1 MSETA
6 APDILDQLAGLA
18 ADSPVAAL
26 RRQRPDVVRFTQGTD
41 EAIFAPPIDDGGLTR
56 AERAAAAL
64 RVATVIH
71 DPILQD
77 RYQTLLEPLDEDG
90 SLLRSTD
97 VEAGTDDA
105 RWATVIAHIDRV
117 TTDPDSATKEHIDGL
132 IADGLSPHA
141 VVSLSQIIAY
151 VNFQA
156 RVLAGLRMLRDA
168 K

>member
-41 EAIFAPPIDDGGLTR
+41 EAIFAPIDDGGLTR

-71 DPILQD
+71 DRILQD
-77 RYQTLLEPLDEDG
+77 RYQALLEPLDEDG
-90 SLLRSTD
+90 NLLRSAD

-132 IADGLSPHA
+132 IAAGLSPHA

>member
-1 MSETA
+1 MNDTT
-6 APDILDQLAGLA
+6 PDVLDTLAGLA

-26 RRQRPDVVRFTQGTD
+26 RRQRGDVVRFTQGSD
-41 EAIFAPPIDDGGLTR
+41 DAIFAPIDDGGLTR

-64 RVATVIH
+64 RVATLMH

-77 RYQTLLEPLDEDG
+77 HYQALLEPLDEDG
-90 SLLRSTD
+90 NLLRSAD
-97 VEAGTDDA
+97 IEAQTDDA
-105 RWATVIAHIDRV
+105 RWAIVIAHIDRV
-117 TTDPDSATKEHIDGL
+117 TTDPDSATKAHIDGL
-132 IADGLSPHA
+132 IAAGLSPHA
-141 VVSLSQIIAY
+141 VVSLSQVIAY

>member
-6 APDILDQLAGLA
+6 TPDVLDALAGLA
-18 ADSPVAAL
+18 AESPVAAL
-26 RRQRPDVVRFTQGTD
+26 RRQRPDVVRFTQASD
-41 EAIFAPPIDDGGLTR
+41 EAIFAPTDDGGLTR

-64 RVATVIH
+64 RIAALLH

-77 RYQTLLEPLDEDG
+77 HYQALLEPLDEDG
-90 SLLRSTD
+90 NLLRSAD
-97 VEAGTDDA
+97 VEAQTGDA

-117 TTDPDSATKEHIDGL
+117 TADPDSATKAHIDGL
-132 IADGLSPHA
+132 LAAGLSPHA
-141 VVSLSQIIAY
+141 VVSLSQVIAY